1 MKLFLIIV
9 VLSTSIFAK
18 SYKQFASEFKYETN
32 YKIALEKAKIE
43 KKDIMFV
50 MTANFCPWCSKF
62 IKRVLSKKEINK
74 NIHKKFIPLILN
86 REEHKFPKTYNT
98 PFIPVVYIVDYKTNE
113 IKNKIVGYSNRF
125 KFIRLV
131 NE

>member
-1 MKLFLIIV
+1 MKLFLIIL

-18 SYKQFASEFKYETN
+18 SYKQFALEFKYETN
-32 YKIALEKAKIE
+32 YNIALEKAKIE

-62 IKRVLSKKEINK
+62 IKKVLTKK
-74 NIHKKFIPLILN
+74 NIDGKIHEKFIPLILN
-86 REEHKFPKTYNT
+86 REEAKFPKKFNT

-125 KFIRLV
+125 KFIKLV
-131 NE
+131 NK